1 MKRADDISGV
11 KIMQSEFKNFA
22 LLVLAAMAAFSIAGF
37 VTADTALSEDWN
49 SYSPAHAVGSG
60 GDDWWT
66 AYPDQHENTG
76 SAVKHPDWVLKTL
89 KEKPVLILIHSSN
102 CVPCLA
108 QTPRIKNAKDRY
120 SEDLNYEDVLGEGS
134 SLQKAIEILN
144 VYDPEGAGKPV
155 VPTTIFITLAKGP
168 DGKADV
174 AWHSE
179 IDAMSQERI
188 DAYVKDSI
196 YYYKQNSAAW
206 I

>member
-1 MKRADDISGV
+1 
-11 KIMQSEFKNFA
+11 MQSEFKNFA

-37 VTADTALSEDWN
+37 VMADTALSQDWN

-60 GDDWWT
+60 DDDWWT
-66 AYPDQHENTG
+66 TYPDQHENSG
-76 SAVKHPDWVLKTL
+76 SAVKHPDWVLKAL

-102 CVPCLA
+102 CVPCLT
-108 QTPRIKNAKDRY
+108 QTPRISAAAESFSGDLEYYDILARRKQLTKRRLISWMSMIRTAAENRY
-120 SEDLNYEDVLGEGS
+120 
-134 SLQKAIEILN
+134 
-144 VYDPEGAGKPV
+144 

-168 DGKADV
+168 DGTVDV

-179 IDAMSQERI
+179 IDAMSQGRI